1 MFAIG
6 DRILAYR
13 KKRRKVGGASSAVM
27 PDRGRV
33 ASFPPQLPSSHLPP
47 PSYGGGGPQGR
58 RGKAPVEVP
67 KKFRSEI
74 FGGRLCGLSPT
85 PPPRGPP
92 PPNRGGGVFS
102 ILCRPRN

>member
-74 FGGRLCGLSPT
+74 FGGRLCGLKT
-85 PPPRGPP
+85 PPPSGGPP
-92 PPNRGGGVFS
+92 PEKGGGMIFQLLS
-102 ILCRPRN
+102 PW